1 MNLSDFNSPMGRRTN
16 HAQLKRW
23 TRELLHL
30 DEDVTITINE
40 LRCPEPGCPDLE
52 TVIGISPAPGQW
64 RRLRVAQA
72 AAEVTE
78 ADLRLAV
85 DNLVQRNS

>member
-1 MNLSDFNSPMGRRTN
+1 MNLGDFNSPTSRRAN

-23 TRELLHL
+23 TRQLLHL
-30 DEDVTITINE
+30 DDDATLTINE
-40 LRCPEPGCPDLE
+40 LRCLEPGCPDLE
-52 TVIGISPAPGQW
+52 TVIGISTAPGQW
-64 RRLRVAQA
+64 RRLRVARA

-85 DNLVQRNS
+85 DNLLQSNS